1 MDDIGTNRI
10 IYKIESPRLTSSKM
24 PTISNINNSMS
35 ETETT
40 SNFGYYLTIFFF
52 ICIVGFII
60 GLYYF
65 RNHPYVKKVTQYVK
79 DTVSPYTTLSST
91 FSNVHY
97 QPSYDNNNN
106 SKEDNDNSK
115 EDDTS
120 NKFYT
125 INGYDPVITND
136 KDNYSY
142 PDSYTSTKD
151 VSLTPTLPTINQTMI
166 KEPESANKVAGATSS
181 YTQKQNFVINQDT
194 KLNPYN
200 DDTLD
205 RALNNFTQPLPGPSA
220 DDSYSSIQANKS
232 SSKSGWCFIG
242 EDRGYRSCVE
252 VGEND
257 ICMSGDIFPKKDI
270 CINPTL
276 RE

>member
-1 MDDIGTNRI
+1 MDNTETNKI
-10 IYKIESPRLTSSKM
+10 IYRIESPRLSSSKM
-24 PTISNINNSMS
+24 PTISDINYSIS

-40 SNFGYYLTIFFF
+40 SNVGYYLTIFFLV
-52 ICIVGFII
+52 CIVGFII

-65 RNHPYVKKVTQYVK
+65 RNHPYVKKVTKYVK
-79 DTVSPYTTLSST
+79 DTVSPYTTFSST
-91 FSNVHY
+91 FSNVQY
-97 QPSYDNNNN
+97 PPSYDE
-106 SKEDNDNSK
+106 SKPKEDK
-115 EDDTS
+115 S
-120 NKFYT
+120 NEFYT
-125 INGYDPVITND
+125 INGYDPVINNE
-136 KDNYSY
+136 KDNYTY

-151 VSLTPTLPTINQTMI
+151 VSLTPTLPTINKSMI
-166 KEPESANKVAGATSS
+166 TQPESANKVAGATSS

-205 RALNNFTQPLPGPSA
+205 KALNNSTQSLSGPSA

-242 EDRGYRSCVE
+242 EERGYRSCVE

-257 ICMSGDIFPKKDI
+257 ICMSGDIFPRKEI

>member
-1 MDDIGTNRI
+1 MDDIETNKI
-10 IYKIESPRLTSSKM
+10 IYKIESPRLTSSNM
-24 PTISNINNSMS
+24 PSISDIDNS
-35 ETETT
+35 ETT
-40 SNFGYYLTIFFF
+40 SNVGYYLTIFFF
-52 ICIVGFII
+52 FLIFGIII

-65 RNHPYVKKVTQYVK
+65 RNHPYVKKVTKYVK
-79 DTVSPYTTLSST
+79 DTVSPYKTLSST
-91 FSNVHY
+91 FSNVNY
-97 QPSYDNNNN
+97 QPSYNESNPKENNSQ
-106 SKEDNDNSK
+106 SKED
-115 EDDTS
+115 TS
-120 NKFYT
+120 NNFYT
-125 INGYDPVITND
+125 INGYDPVVNNE

-151 VSLTPTLPTINQTMI
+151 VSLTPTLPTINQSMI

-181 YTQKQNFVINQDT
+181 YTQQQNFVINQDT

-205 RALNNFTQPLPGPSA
+205 KALNNFTQPLSGPSA

-242 EDRGYRSCVE
+242 EERGYRSCVE

-257 ICMSGDIFPKKDI
+257 ICMSGDIFPRKEI